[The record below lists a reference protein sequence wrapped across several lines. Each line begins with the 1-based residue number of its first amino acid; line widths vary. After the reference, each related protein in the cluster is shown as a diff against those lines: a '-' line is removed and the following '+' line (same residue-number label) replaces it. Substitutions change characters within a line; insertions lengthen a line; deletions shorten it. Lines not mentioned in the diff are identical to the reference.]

1 MRDYL
6 EFVDD
11 VLYDFNGELGPEDIY
26 KMTYKEIG
34 YLCEHRRKTHP
45 REAEGLAK
53 LLTEP
58 AASTARE
65 PSPRTHPAHRPPGR
79 PVT

>member
-1 MRDYL
+1 MREYL

-26 KMTYKEIG
+26 RMTYKEIG
-34 YLCEHRRKTHP
+34 YLRDHRKRHHP

-58 AASTARE
+58 VGVTPKE
-65 PSPRTHPAHRPPGR
+65 PSPQSHPAHRPPGR